1 LDADRIEALLA
12 QGGNTMPDQIRTA
25 MVGTNADGAYSTS
38 LGQVWETD
46 RDPASF
52 ADPALGNNET
62 AGINL
67 GGLVPF
73 ARVVDGVS
81 TGISVG
87 GTDSTSDIVY
97 SGTYVNGIV
106 LSDPATQNPAT
117 VAATA
122 YVTNN
127 TPAFNGDAIYGM
139 PGSSWTLANLGTI
152 TSTGSYSNGVHLTA
166 GGSVTN
172 GQSGAITGETNGVDI
187 GGSSGTVVNFGTIQ
201 ARAVGYAYDY
211 FGYRYTI
218 GIGQAVHLE
227 GAGGSVTNGQS
238 GSTAGLITGTA
249 LGVDIGG
256 GSGTVTNFGTIEGAV
271 WIRGG
276 TGTVTNLG
284 TMSFVL
290 LLAGGSVTNGQSGSS
305 GGLMRGVEIYG
316 SGAVTNFSLI
326 DGGVALK
333 AGGSVTNSNS
343 GLIDGGVVAAGGS
356 VANFGTIN
364 GHFAGFGASGSSVI
378 NGQSG
383 STGGLITAFQW
394 GVVGGTVTNFGTIE
408 STGSFPHVAAAGV
421 LLPGGGSVANFGMI
435 RAAMGSAGIGIALY
449 DMPEW
454 VTSAATVTNSGT
466 IIGNRA
472 AVLFGSGD
480 DLLVVDPG
488 AVFIGKVDGGGGNNT
503 LELAAGTGA
512 GTLGGLGTSFVNFG
526 SVVFDANAAW
536 TVGLDNPAAFTGT
549 ISGFASGDFLDLT
562 GRAANSVSYS
572 GGVLT
577 VFNDASVVATL
588 HLVGSYTSADF
599 TLTPDG
605 LSGTDIGIG
614 SSGPLAV
621 TGPPSATMNGA
632 TGSSTTSPATTG
644 TPLGADT
651 APAAASDGVTSA
663 PVALFGQFVAAGF
676 HAAADSS
683 GLGSAVDHQQ
693 HTSTPVLA
701 SPLHH

>member
-1 LDADRIEALLA
+1 
-12 QGGNTMPDQIRTA
+12 MPGQIRTA

-38 LGQVWETD
+38 LGNVGEPD
-46 RDPASF
+46 RDPATF

-87 GTDSTSDIVY
+87 GADSTSDIVY

-117 VAATA
+117 VAATG
-122 YVTNN
+122 YVTN
-127 TPAFNGDAIYGM
+127 FFHGDAVYGT
-139 PGSSWTLANLGTI
+139 PGYSWTLTNLGTI
-152 TSTGSYSNGVHLTA
+152 AGKVHLAA

-172 GQSGAITGETNGVDI
+172 GQGALIKRRNVDNQFGVEID
-187 GGSSGTVVNFGTIQ
+187 GSSGTVSNFGTM
-201 ARAVGYAYDY
+201 V
-211 FGYRYTI
+211 
-218 GIGQAVHLE
+218 
-227 GAGGSVTNGQS
+227 SVYMT
-238 GSTAGLITGTA
+238 
-249 LGVDIGG
+249 
-256 GSGTVTNFGTIEGAV
+256 
-271 WIRGG
+271 
-276 TGTVTNLG
+276 
-284 TMSFVL
+284 
-290 LLAGGSVTNGQSGSS
+290 AGGSVTNGQSGSS
-305 GGLMRGVEIYG
+305 TGHIVGYIFGGYEAVAITGGDGTVVNFGVI
-316 SGAVTNFSLI
+316 FSQAEY
-326 DGGVALK
+326 GGVGVRLDGSSGTLANFGFILGGDSYVGSYFGGGVYLR
-333 AGGSVTNSNS
+333 AGSVTNGQS
-343 GLIDGGVVAAGGS
+343 
-356 VANFGTIN
+356 
-364 GHFAGFGASGSSVI
+364 GASGGYI
-378 NGQSG
+378 KGYNNGVLIY
-383 STGGLITAFQW
+383 GGNS
-394 GVVGGTVTNFGTIE
+394 TVTNFGTIE
-408 STGSFPHVAAAGV
+408 SLGGAGV
-421 LLPGGGSVANFGMI
+421 DLQAGGNVENFGTI
-435 RAAMGSAGIGIALY
+435 GAGVIGIEFAGTL
-449 DMPEW
+449 
-454 VTSAATVTNSGT
+454 AGTVTNAGT
-466 IIGNRA
+466 IAGHYG
-472 AVLFGSGD
+472 AVLFGGGD

-488 AVFIGKVDGGGGNNT
+488 AAFIGKVDGGGGNNT

-562 GRAANSVSYS
+562 GRSANSVSYS

-577 VFNDASVVATL
+577 VFNDANVVATL
-588 HLVGSYTSADF
+588 NLVGSYTSADF

-605 LSGTDIGIG
+605 LGGTDIGIG

-683 GLGSAVDHQQ
+683 GFGSVVDHSQQ
-693 HTSTPVLA
+693 MSTPVLA

>member
-1 LDADRIEALLA
+1 
-12 QGGNTMPDQIRTA
+12 MPGQIRTA

-38 LGQVWETD
+38 LGNVGEPD
-46 RDPASF
+46 RDPATF

-87 GTDSTSDIVY
+87 GADSTSDIVY

-117 VAATA
+117 VAATG
-122 YVTNN
+122 YVTN
-127 TPAFNGDAIYGM
+127 FFHGDAVYGT
-139 PGSSWTLANLGTI
+139 PGYSWTLTNLGTI
-152 TSTGSYSNGVHLTA
+152 AGKVHLAA

-172 GQSGAITGETNGVDI
+172 GQGALIKRRNVDNQFGVEID
-187 GGSSGTVVNFGTIQ
+187 GSSGTVSNFGTM
-201 ARAVGYAYDY
+201 GP
-211 FGYRYTI
+211 
-218 GIGQAVHLE
+218 VHMT
-227 GAGGSVTNGQS
+227 AGGSVANGQS
-238 GSTAGLITGTA
+238 GSTISLIN
-249 LGVDIGG
+249 GVEIDGS
-256 GSGTVTNFGTIEGAV
+256 SGTVSNFGTMV
-271 WIRGG
+271 SVYM
-276 TGTVTNLG
+276 T
-284 TMSFVL
+284 
-290 LLAGGSVTNGQSGSS
+290 AGGSVTNGQSGSS
-305 GGLMRGVEIYG
+305 TGHIVGYIFGGYEAVAITGGDGTVVNFGVI
-316 SGAVTNFSLI
+316 FSQAEY
-326 DGGVALK
+326 GGVGVRLDGSSGTLANFGFILGGDSYVGSYFGGGVYLR
-333 AGGSVTNSNS
+333 AGSVTNGQS
-343 GLIDGGVVAAGGS
+343 
-356 VANFGTIN
+356 
-364 GHFAGFGASGSSVI
+364 GASGGYI
-378 NGQSG
+378 KGYNNGVLIY
-383 STGGLITAFQW
+383 GGNS
-394 GVVGGTVTNFGTIE
+394 TVTNFGTIE
-408 STGSFPHVAAAGV
+408 SLGGAGV
-421 LLPGGGSVANFGMI
+421 DLQAGGNVENFGTI
-435 RAAMGSAGIGIALY
+435 GAGVIGIEFAGTL
-449 DMPEW
+449 
-454 VTSAATVTNSGT
+454 AGTVTNAGT
-466 IIGNRA
+466 ISGNSD

-503 LELAAGTGA
+503 LELAAGTGP

-577 VFNDASVVATL
+577 VFNDASLVATL
-588 HLVGSYTSADF
+588 NLVGSYTSADF

-605 LSGTDIGIG
+605 LGGTDIGIG

-632 TGSSTTSPATTG
+632 TGSGTTSPATTG
-644 TPLGADT
+644 TLTQLGADT
-651 APAAASDGVTSA
+651 APAAASVGVTSA

-683 GLGSAVDHQQ
+683 GLGTAVDRSQQ
-693 HTSTPVLA
+693 MSTPVLA